1 MNKLN
6 GIIANI
12 QQAGSIMLVDIKVN
26 SHLFSAMLI
35 ASDEENSWLKTGN
48 RVDVVFKET
57 EVSLA
62 KGLSGQ
68 ICLRN
73 RMLCTVKDVTK
84 GELLSKVTMDFM
96 EYTIVSVITTRSVEA
111 LTIQPSDEVEAM
123 VKANEVTLMRTTNL
137 NAKTQ

>member
-12 QQAGSIMLVDIKVN
+12 QQAGAIMLVDIKVEN
-26 SHLFSAMLI
+26 HLFSAMLI

-68 ICLRN
+68 ISLRN
-73 RMLCTVKDVTK
+73 RMLCTVRSLDK

-96 EYTIVSVITTRSVEA
+96 GYTIVSVITTRSVEA
-111 LTIQPSDEVEAM
+111 LNIQHGDEVEAL
-123 VKANEVTLMRTTNL
+123 VKANEVSLM
-137 NAKTQ
+137 KQK